1 MKIVHHG
8 DTLNVSEVSELS
20 ARNCERFRSELEP
33 LLPQS
38 RSVRIDLSQTD
49 FMDCRGVSALL
60 ALQRLAG
67 GGLDGCRMTVLNP
80 HRCVRR
86 IFGLTGADHIVPVDE
101 ALPEP
106 LQTDN
111 AALLAFAA
119 ALNPAQRMTLSVEE
133 PTIEMPAAPAD
144 PGLMPPRIAGPGPA
158 APLAGNLPPASL

>member
-1 MKIVHHG
+1 MKILHHG

-38 RSVRIDLSQTD
+38 RSIRIDLSQTD

-67 GGLDGCRMTVLNP
+67 GGLEGRRMTVLNP
-80 HRCVRR
+80 NRCVRR

-106 LQTDN
+106 LQTDET
-111 AALLAFAA
+111 ALLALAA
-119 ALNPAQRMTLSVEE
+119 ALNPAQRMTLSGE
-133 PTIEMPAAPAD
+133 PTIELPAAPAD
-144 PGLMPPRIAGPGPA
+144 SGLMPPRLAGPGPA